1 MQTDKLRLLK
11 ILREKSVS
19 YGHFTLSSGR
29 KSSYYVDSKLTTF
42 DPGGV
47 SLVGKLVFEIIKD
60 KGEEISAVGGLTMG
74 ADPIAISTIIAAL
87 NEKYSLKGFS
97 VRKEAKPHGKRKLI
111 EGNLDTKD
119 KVVILDDVIT
129 TGAST
134 IKAIKAVREFG
145 CDIIMVVALVD
156 RLEGGAEKIRKLGH
170 DVHTIFTIDDLLDL
184 TKLKEVNSEALRDS
198 RESNI
203 FSKQGFFRKQ
213 LV

>member
-1 MQTDKLRLLK
+1 MQSDKLQLLK

-19 YGHFTLSSGR
+19 YGNITLSSGR

-60 KGEEISAVGGLTMG
+60 KDEEISAVGGLTMG

-87 NEKYSLKGFS
+87 NEKYPLKGFS
-97 VRKEAKPHGKRKLI
+97 VRKKAKSHGKRKLI
-111 EGNLDTKD
+111 EGNLDIKD

-129 TGAST
+129 TGSST
-134 IKAIKAVREFG
+134 IKAITAVREFG
-145 CDIIMVVALVD
+145 CNIIMVVALVD
-156 RLEGGAEKIRKLGH
+156 RREGGTKKIKKLGY
-170 DVHTIFTIDDLLDL
+170 DVHAIFTIDDLLDL
-184 TKLKEVNSEALRDS
+184 TKLEEVNSNANS
-198 RESNI
+198 GKSNI
-203 FSKQGFFRKQ
+203 FSEQGVFQKK

>member
-1 MQTDKLRLLK
+1 MQTYKLRLLK

-42 DPGGV
+42 DPEGV
-47 SLVGKLVFEIIKD
+47 YLVGKLVFEIIKD

-97 VRKEAKPHGKRKLI
+97 VRKEAKLHGKRKLI

-119 KVVILDDVIT
+119 KVIILDDVIT

-156 RLEGGAEKIRKLGH
+156 RLEGGAEKIRKLGC
-170 DVHTIFTIDDLLDL
+170 DVHTIFTIDDLLDS
-184 TKLKEVNSEALRDS
+184 TKLKEVNSNGNS

-203 FSKQGFFRKQ
+203 FSKQGFLRKQ